1 MLPRVEKQPSERLTI
16 TTGICGFYEP
26 TERITT
32 NQKTSIQNL
41 YLPCKSILYNTI
53 KNEGQ
58 KTIRLHKL
66 CHEPDGKIS
75 TIERKQ
81 VRISSDE
88 DLRRVDELR
97 AESDAILV
105 GMNTIVIDD
114 PKLTIKSE
122 RLRRER
128 LKRGLPENPIK
139 IGIGNVNG
147 MKLNS
152 DFLNYGKII
161 VFTTENSDPEK
172 IERLRKK
179 ADVHVL
185 GKDRVTL
192 NKMLR
197 PLAGMG
203 VKKLMIEGGGTVNF
217 ELLKES
223 LVDEIYV
230 TIAPRIFG
238 GINAPTLVDGEGF
251 KLNEAIDLKLL
262 GTENLH
268 DLLVL
273 RYEIKDS
280 KKYI

>member
-1 MLPRVEKQPSERLTI
+1 MK
-16 TTGICGFYEP
+16 
-26 TERITT
+26 
-32 NQKTSIQNL
+32 
-41 YLPCKSILYNTI
+41 
-53 KNEGQ
+53 
-58 KTIRLHKL
+58 IRKPFVFINCAMSL
-66 CHEPDGKIS
+66 DGKIS

-105 GMNTIVIDD
+105 GMNTITIDD
-114 PKLTIKSE
+114 PKLIIKSE

-152 DFLNYGKII
+152 DFLNYGKVI

-185 GKDRVTL
+185 GKDRVDL

-197 PLAGMG
+197 ILAEMG

-217 ELLKES
+217 EFLKEGM
-223 LVDEIYV
+223 VDEIYV
-230 TIAPRIFG
+230 AVAPRIFG

>member
-1 MLPRVEKQPSERLTI
+1 MKVRKPFVFINCAMSL
-16 TTGICGFYEP
+16 
-26 TERITT
+26 
-32 NQKTSIQNL
+32 
-41 YLPCKSILYNTI
+41 
-53 KNEGQ
+53 
-58 KTIRLHKL
+58 
-66 CHEPDGKIS
+66 DGKIS

-185 GKDRVTL
+185 GKDRVNL

-197 PLAGMG
+197 ILAEMG

-217 ELLKES
+217 ELLKEG

-230 TIAPRIFG
+230 TVAPRIFG